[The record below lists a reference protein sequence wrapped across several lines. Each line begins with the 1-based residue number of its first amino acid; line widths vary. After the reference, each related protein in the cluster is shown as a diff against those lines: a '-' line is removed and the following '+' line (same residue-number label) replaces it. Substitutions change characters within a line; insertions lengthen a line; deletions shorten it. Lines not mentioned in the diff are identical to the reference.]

1 MRLATNALLL
11 AAAILAAR
19 AAAAESPEDG
29 KAVLEVSSGKYA
41 FAAYQP
47 ITKL

>member
-19 AAAAESPEDG
+19 AAAAESP
-29 KAVLEVSSGKYA
+29 AVEGLHDPPA
-41 FAAYQP
+41 
-47 ITKL
+47 